1 MAFPTIDYAS
11 LGYNGA
17 TQFYSNE
24 VGANSFIRLTGDFV
38 SGQNQITNC
47 AAVSGYF
54 GLSEVMV
61 GMILVSG
68 GEISG
73 ETTIT
78 AVSGTTI
85 TVSDNA
91 IASGT
96 SQLMRIR
103 PKKGMYFFESASFTK
118 VGTGNP
124 SDLRDVTGSE
134 DAEYKEAF
142 DKWGFIA
149 PLAFTGSATST
160 VTGNYGQYSITKI
173 ASRIGITEMNFYAT
187 ASDTIPAFIE
197 DSGSQISAGSSVLML
212 SEIANNFM
220 AIAGA
225 NDVGAG
231 GQGLALGGYST
242 VVASTIATLTS
253 ASGGAGF
260 PFTGSAQITGSIGL
274 TGSQEIRLNATENFL
289 IKNQLQPTQ
298 SLFNIDNEGT
308 AVFRAR
314 EGSDGIPTAVLGGLY
329 YTTSS
334 VFVGINP

>member
-1 MAFPTIDYAS
+1 
-11 LGYNGA
+11 
-17 TQFYSNE
+17 
-24 VGANSFIRLTGDFV
+24 
-38 SGQNQITNC
+38 
-47 AAVSGYF
+47 
-54 GLSEVMV
+54 
-61 GMILVSG
+61 
-68 GEISG
+68 
-73 ETTIT
+73 
-78 AVSGTTI
+78 
-85 TVSDNA
+85 
-91 IASGT
+91 
-96 SQLMRIR
+96 
-103 PKKGMYFFESASFTK
+103 
-118 VGTGNP
+118 
-124 SDLRDVTGSE
+124 
-134 DAEYKEAF
+134 
-142 DKWGFIA
+142 
-149 PLAFTGSATST
+149 
-160 VTGNYGQYSITKI
+160 
-173 ASRIGITEMNFYAT
+173 MNFYAT
-187 ASDTIPAFIE
+187 ASTTIPAFIE